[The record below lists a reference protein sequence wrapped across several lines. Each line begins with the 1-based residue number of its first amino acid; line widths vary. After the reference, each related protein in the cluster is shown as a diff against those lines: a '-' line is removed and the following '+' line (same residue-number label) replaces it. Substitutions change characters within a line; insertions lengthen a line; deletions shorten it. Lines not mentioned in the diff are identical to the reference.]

1 VTQEAILDR
10 QASGTASAAGV
21 APAAPAERGELRR
34 VVFASSLGAIFEAYD
49 LVLFG
54 PMAGIIAAQFFS
66 GLDPAYAYIFT
77 LLSAAVGYVV
87 RPIGGLIFGRLGD
100 LVGRKYS
107 FLVTMVVMSLSTVV
121 IGLVPNYAA
130 IGLASP
136 LVYMAMRVLQGL
148 AYGGE
153 FGGAVTYVAEHA
165 PAHKRGFATSAV
177 AITGAC
183 GLVLAILVVLA
194 CEFALGAEAFEAWGW
209 RIPFLLS
216 AALMLI
222 SIYIRLRLRES
233 PLFLDMKKTGQG
245 SKAPVREAFGRW
257 RYLRISLLVL
267 FGAIAGQSVANATG
281 VYPIYLLMLN
291 LKIDPFQL
299 HYTILG
305 YSLFFVAFMI
315 AAGWLSDR
323 VGRKPVVLA
332 GFLGTALA
340 AYPTYQAITHYAR
353 PDLVAVVAQHPITV
367 VADPSEC
374 TAQFDPIGLAEFRSS
389 CDVARR
395 AVAKLGIPY
404 VERTAPAGTS
414 ARVEIG
420 GTTVAAFDGGGLDR
434 AAFTAQS
441 KDLDKAIAA
450 ALAGAGYPTRADPG
464 RTNVPA
470 LIALLSFL
478 NFFVAL
484 ATAPLAAWLI
494 EMFPT
499 RIRYTAFSLPYNIG
513 GWFGGFMPAIAFS
526 AFTIT
531 GNLYAGL
538 WYSAVILCLS
548 TIIGALF
555 LPETR
560 NRSLGA
566 IT

>member
-1 VTQEAILDR
+1 MRREAILK
-10 QASGTASAAGV
+10 GEPGAA
-21 APAAPAERGELRR
+21 APLAGAAPAVPARSELRR

-77 LLSAAVGYVV
+77 LLSAAIGYVV
-87 RPIGGLIFGRLGD
+87 RPIGGLVFGRLGD
-100 LVGRKYS
+100 LVGRKHS
-107 FLVTMVVMSLSTVV
+107 FLVTIVLMSLSTVV

-130 IGLASP
+130 IGLAAP
-136 LVYMAMRVLQGL
+136 LVYMSMRVLQGL

-194 CEFALGAEAFEAWGW
+194 CEFALGTEAFEAWGW
-209 RIPFLLS
+209 RIPFLIS
-216 AALMLI
+216 GVLMLI

-233 PLFLDMKKTGQG
+233 PLFLEMKKTGQG

-340 AYPTYQAITHYAR
+340 AYPTFQAITHYAR
-353 PDLVAVVAQHPITV
+353 PDLVEVLAQHPITV
-367 VADPSEC
+367 IADPSEC

-404 VERTAPAGTS
+404 VERNAPAGTS
-414 ARVEIG
+414 ARIEIG
-420 GTTVAAFDGGGLDR
+420 GATIAGFDGDGLDR

-450 ALAGAGYPTRADPG
+450 ALAGAGYPTRADPA

-526 AFTIT
+526 AFTVT

-538 WYSAVILCLS
+538 WYSVVILCLS
-548 TIIGALF
+548 TLIGALF

>member
-1 VTQEAILDR
+1 VTREAILNDN
-10 QASGTASAAGV
+10 ASAVSGA
-21 APAAPAERGELRR
+21 APAAPAERSELRR

-77 LLSAAVGYVV
+77 LLSAAIGYVV
-87 RPIGGLIFGRLGD
+87 RPVGGLVFGRLGD
-100 LVGRKYS
+100 LVGRKHS
-107 FLVTMVVMSLSTVV
+107 FLVTIVVMSLSTVV

-130 IGLASP
+130 IGVAAP

-165 PAHKRGFATSAV
+165 PVHRRGFATSAV

-194 CEFALGAEAFEAWGW
+194 CEFALGADAFETWGW

-216 AALMLI
+216 GVLMLI

-233 PLFLDMKKTGQG
+233 PLFLEMKKTGQG

-305 YSLFFVAFMI
+305 YSLFFVASMI

-332 GFLGTALA
+332 GFVGTALA
-340 AYPTYQAITHYAR
+340 AYPTFQAITHYAR
-353 PDLVAVVAQHPITV
+353 PDLMAAVAQHPITV

-404 VERTAPAGTS
+404 AKRDAPAGTS

-420 GTTVAAFDGGGLDR
+420 GATVAAFDGGGLDR
-434 AAFTAQS
+434 AAFTVQS

-450 ALAGAGYPTRADPG
+450 ALAGAGYPTRADPA

-470 LIALLSFL
+470 LIGLLSFL
-478 NFFVAL
+478 NVFVAL

-526 AFTIT
+526 AFTVT

-538 WYSAVILCLS
+538 WYSAFILCLS